1 MPPEDPPEPP
11 PPLGGVPVPVPPV
24 AGGGGGV
31 TGVAGVAGAA
41 GTGVVVVGVTAPELG
56 VVVVDEPAG
65 SDEPCWP
72 HSFEAEFVG
81 GRLRVAHGL
90 VEIDAERLGCRRI
103 AAGQGRLLLLQ
114 GRDLILHGGV
124 EVRQRSIRILGLPE
138 RLQAAERLLGDA

>member
-1 MPPEDPPEPP
+1 MMPPEPP

-65 SDEPCWP
+65 SDEPCSP
-72 HSFEAEFVG
+72 HS
-81 GRLRVAHGL
+81 LRPNSPAADSASLMAWSRSTPSDSDAAVSPLARAACCCFR
-90 VEIDAERLGCRRI
+90 VEI
-103 AAGQGRLLLLQ
+103 
-114 GRDLILHGGV
+114 
-124 EVRQRSIRILGLPE
+124 
-138 RLQAAERLLGDA
+138 